1 MTTAGSRVSKSHGSR
16 CSVDDQLVLREI
28 APPDTN
34 LAYAAMRELRTSL
47 SSSEEF
53 VDQVDLIQ
61 RPQGYRLV
69 GVFHGEDVDAVSVAG
84 FRHST
89 SLSWGRHIYVD
100 DLSTIKS
107 DRGKG
112 FAGQLL
118 AWIHNEAVR
127 LGCGQIHLDSGVGPD
142 RRSAHRLYLNQGYE
156 ISAHHFVRLV

>member
-1 MTTAGSRVSKSHGSR
+1 VE
-16 CSVDDQLVLREI
+16 DQLVLREI
-28 APPDTN
+28 APPDTD

-47 SSSEEF
+47 SGSEEF
-53 VDQVDLIQ
+53 VDHVDLIQ

-69 GVFHGEDVDAVSVAG
+69 GVFYGEDVDAVSVAG
-84 FRHST
+84 FRQIT
-89 SLSWGRHIYVD
+89 NLSWGRHIYVD

-107 DRGKG
+107 KRGQG

-118 AWIHNEAVR
+118 AWIHDEAVR

-142 RRSAHRLYLNQGYE
+142 RRSAHRLYLNHSYE

>member
-16 CSVDDQLVLREI
+16 SSVDDQLVLREI

-69 GVFHGEDVDAVSVAG
+69 GSFTARMSMPSPSPG
-84 FRHST
+84 
-89 SLSWGRHIYVD
+89 
-100 DLSTIKS
+100 
-107 DRGKG
+107 
-112 FAGQLL
+112 
-118 AWIHNEAVR
+118 
-127 LGCGQIHLDSGVGPD
+127 SGTAP
-142 RRSAHRLYLNQGYE
+142 A
-156 ISAHHFVRLV
+156 